1 MKYENKLD
9 FPLKLFY
16 QTELYEKDSM
26 SLSVYFVSK
35 GKNTQPPTA
44 IFSINNKKK
53 YLLYL
58 VYVE

>member
-1 MKYENKLD
+1 MKYEHKLD

-16 QTELYEKDSM
+16 QTDLYEKDSM

-44 IFSINNKKK
+44 IFSINNKKNISFI
-53 YLLYL
+53 
-58 VYVE
+58 